1 MIKALPNALL
11 ILLLGFSQF
20 AVAGVQIDADANGVA
35 LQGHDPVAY
44 FTEGKP
50 VAGKADYTA
59 EYNGASYHF
68 ASAENRD
75 LFVSEPDR
83 YAPQYGGYCAFG
95 TTFRTKVPG
104 DPSAFKVVGDKL
116 YINSSPDILSR
127 WSQDIPGNIGKANNA
142 WPEIVDKSP
151 EELKK

>member
-1 MIKALPNALL
+1 MMKALPNALL
-11 ILLLGFSQF
+11 VLLLGFSQL
-20 AVAGVQIDADANGVA
+20 AVSGVQIDADANGVA

-50 VAGKADYTA
+50 VAGQADYA
-59 EYNGASYHF
+59 VEHNGASYRF

-75 LFVSEPDR
+75 LFVSDPDK

-95 TTFRTKVPG
+95 TTFNMKVPG
-104 DPSAFKVVGDKL
+104 DPTAFKVVDDKL
-116 YINSSPDILSR
+116 YINSNPDILSR
-127 WSQDIPGNIGKANNA
+127 WSQDIPGNIGKANSA

>member
-1 MIKALPNALL
+1 MMRALRHTLL
-11 ILLLGFSQF
+11 ILLIGMSQL

-35 LQGHDPVAY
+35 IQGHDPVAY

-50 VAGKADYTA
+50 VAGKTDYTA

-75 LFVSEPDR
+75 LFVSDPGR
-83 YAPQYGGYCAFG
+83 YAPQYGGFCAFG
-95 TTFRTKVPG
+95 TTFKMKVPG
-104 DPSAFKVVGDKL
+104 DPNAFKVVDDKL

-127 WSQDIPGNIGKANNA
+127 WSQDIPGNIDKANSA
-142 WPEIVDKSP
+142 WPEIADKSP
-151 EELKK
+151 EDLKK

>member
-1 MIKALPNALL
+1 MMKALPNALL

-20 AVAGVQIDADANGVA
+20 AGAGVQIDADANGVA

-95 TTFRTKVPG
+95 TTFKMKVPG
-104 DPSAFKVVGDKL
+104 DPSAFKVVDDKL

-127 WSQDIPGNIGKANNA
+127 WSQDITGNIGKANNA
-142 WPEIVDKSP
+142 WPEIIDKSP